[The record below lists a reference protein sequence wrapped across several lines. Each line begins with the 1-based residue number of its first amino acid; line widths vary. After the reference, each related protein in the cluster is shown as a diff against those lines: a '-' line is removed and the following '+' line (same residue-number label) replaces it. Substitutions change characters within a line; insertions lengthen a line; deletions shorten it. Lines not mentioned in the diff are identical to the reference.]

1 MIVMFEAARYDCLK
15 AKRHKASNQSAKI
28 YYELGANE
36 KGVER
41 MVHSSFSIFLEAS
54 AFQNNQ
60 SSVDKSTNS

>member
-1 MIVMFEAARYDCLK
+1 MIVMFEITMFDLK
-15 AKRHKASNQSAKI
+15 LNDTKQAIKVQK